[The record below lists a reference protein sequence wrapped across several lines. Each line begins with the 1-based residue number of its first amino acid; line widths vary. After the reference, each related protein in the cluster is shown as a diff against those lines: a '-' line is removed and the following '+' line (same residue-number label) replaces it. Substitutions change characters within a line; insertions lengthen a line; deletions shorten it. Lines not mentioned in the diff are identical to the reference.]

1 MAPSGALRLLVG
13 FMVAMICVLCG
24 SCSSIDAGRA
34 SYVVVSRGVVTTS
47 VMSIT
52 GRTSKQ
58 LWLGMPI
65 AATAVAATKNCA
77 DVYLADPGHSDVA
90 RVTSSTGKLKIIL
103 SSRGA
108 PDALALDDAE
118 GILYVSFVNSPNIE
132 EIRLSDDRVIGSVN
146 VGAYPIRNLAFLAV
160 GSSAY
165 LLATGAGSTDAFD
178 VHIVRGSKAA
188 IAKVPLPGPSVG
200 ISELREAEIPGT
212 SDVAILDDADRQID
226 VVNAVRGT
234 VVKTVSLNGASGSP
248 YMSVGAGGYGQVV
261 VNDPGPQV
269 AELVDVS
276 QRSGVRVSS
285 PLSTPALSASIAT
298 NTLRHTVGIAV
309 EATNGPRSSSG
320 SQILVI
326 GVGKLLTLKY
336 AVPIKGSAYLVA
348 SC

>member
-1 MAPSGALRLLVG
+1 MSVGAG
-13 FMVAMICVLCG
+13 G
-24 SCSSIDAGRA
+24 
-34 SYVVVSRGVVTTS
+34 
-47 VMSIT
+47 
-52 GRTSKQ
+52 
-58 LWLGMPI
+58 
-65 AATAVAATKNCA
+65 
-77 DVYLADPGHSDVA
+77 
-90 RVTSSTGKLKIIL
+90 
-103 SSRGA
+103 
-108 PDALALDDAE
+108 LALDDAE